1 MQPFDVPSNRQ
12 CGGDAADTRRGPVR
26 GNFSHEALDLLRAS
40 REPRGRRVVRVRD
53 RHAAEQVDEA
63 LRMIDLFLQER
74 GVEGSKLGQAA
85 SLVLAPYRPHTDEV
99 S

>member
-1 MQPFDVPSNRQ
+1 
-12 CGGDAADTRRGPVR
+12 
-26 GNFSHEALDLLRAS
+26 
-40 REPRGRRVVRVRD
+40 
-53 RHAAEQVDEA
+53 
-63 LRMIDLFLQER
+63 MIDLFLQER